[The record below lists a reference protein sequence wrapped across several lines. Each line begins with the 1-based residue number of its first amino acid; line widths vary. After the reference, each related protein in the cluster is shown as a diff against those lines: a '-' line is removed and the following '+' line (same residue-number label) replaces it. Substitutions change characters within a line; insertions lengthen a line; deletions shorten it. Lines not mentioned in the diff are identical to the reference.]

1 MESQESHGS
10 SSSEAKKKKKKKK
23 LFYTTSDIMNTINK
37 SIASV
42 DSKDDAISP
51 RVELQRRMPDGST
64 RPANDKD
71 LEAADM
77 ESKLKQVSKKMSRR
91 LSGLFARLAE
101 PALTI
106 SHNKHCSFATLYIGS
121 RTSGRTDSQA
131 KD

>member
-10 SSSEAKKKKKKKK
+10 SFSEAKKKKKK

-121 RTSGRTDSQA
+121 RASGRTDSQA

>member
-1 MESQESHGS
+1 
-10 SSSEAKKKKKKKK
+10 
-23 LFYTTSDIMNTINK
+23 MNTINK

-71 LEAADM
+71 LAAADM
-77 ESKLKQVSKKMSRR
+77 ESKLKQVSKKMSCR